1 MPYVSTQLTQPR
13 FVAYGDRYVQNN
25 SLGVPDPQ
33 RLRGFTYYNIAFWM
47 SDQKAQDNVAEWVKG
62 SKAQRNAIVKA

>member
-1 MPYVSTQLTQPR
+1 M
-13 FVAYGDRYVQNN
+13 QNN

-47 SDQKAQDNVAEWVKG
+47 ADQKAQDNVAEWVKG